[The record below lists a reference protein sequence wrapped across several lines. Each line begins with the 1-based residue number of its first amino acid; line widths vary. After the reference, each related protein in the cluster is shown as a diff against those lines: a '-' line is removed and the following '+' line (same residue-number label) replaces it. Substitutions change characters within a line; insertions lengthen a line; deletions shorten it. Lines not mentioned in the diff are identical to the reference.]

1 MTTSKSDPSR
11 KDITS
16 NANLIVVKI
25 GTRVLTRADGL
36 LDTVRIES
44 LGRQVDSLVASG
56 KQVVLVSS
64 GAVGAGMGRIG
75 LDKRPKE
82 LGHLQAI
89 AAVGQ
94 SSLIEAYERV
104 FRAQGRHAA
113 QVLLVADDFKNRSRY
128 LNIRNTLRSLLHYN
142 AIPIINENDTVATD
156 ELKFGDNDRLAARVA
171 QVINADLLVLL
182 SDVDGLY
189 DKNPKLNKDANLIR
203 EISEISSK
211 TFKMATS
218 ETNDYG
224 SGGMFTKIQAAEI
237 AFTFGCDTLIM
248 KGNQKNPIK
257 NFEKNKNGTLFKS
270 PIKKKKV
277 SFKNWLGGSINISG
291 SVKIDEGAIKALKLG
306 ASLLPSGVKKISGN
320 FAKGDII
327 EILNDNG
334 KKLGRGIS
342 YYDSHELNL
351 IKGKKSI
358 YIKDTLGYEG
368 REEIIHRD
376 YLFLN
381 LNEKN

>member
-1 MTTSKSDPSR
+1 MIKYSLADKPE
-11 KDITS
+11 K
-16 NANLIVVKI
+16 IVIKI
-25 GTRVLTRADGL
+25 GSSL
-36 LDTVRIES
+36 LINQNKFNSNWLSNFIDDLIFLKKKKKKIVI
-44 LGRQVDSLVASG
+44 VASG
-56 KQVVLVSS
+56 AVS
-64 GAVGAGMGRIG
+64 
-75 LDKRPKE
+75 
-82 LGHLQAI
+82 LG
-89 AAVGQ
+89 
-94 SSLIEAYERV
+94 
-104 FRAQGRHAA
+104 
-113 QVLLVADDFKNRSRY
+113 KKY
-128 LNIRNTLRSLLHYN
+128 LNIKKKKISIEMKQACAACGQVILMRNFMNSFEKKKMKVAQILLTFSDTEDRRKSLNSRETIKSLVDLGI
-142 AIPIINENDTVATD
+142 IPVINENDTVATD

>member
-1 MTTSKSDPSR
+1 MIKYSLADKPE
-11 KDITS
+11 K
-16 NANLIVVKI
+16 IVIKI
-25 GTRVLTRADGL
+25 GSSLLINQNKFNSNWLSNFIDDLIFLTKKKKKI
-36 LDTVRIES
+36 VI
-44 LGRQVDSLVASG
+44 VASG
-56 KQVVLVSS
+56 AVS
-64 GAVGAGMGRIG
+64 
-75 LDKRPKE
+75 
-82 LGHLQAI
+82 LG
-89 AAVGQ
+89 
-94 SSLIEAYERV
+94 
-104 FRAQGRHAA
+104 
-113 QVLLVADDFKNRSRY
+113 KKY
-128 LNIRNTLRSLLHYN
+128 LNIKKKKNSIEMKQACAACGQVILMRNFMNSFEKKKMKVAQILLTFSDTEDRRKSLNSRETIKSLVDLGI
-142 AIPIINENDTVATD
+142 IPVINENDTVATD

-291 SVKIDEGAIKALKLG
+291 SVNIDEGAIKALKLG

>member
-1 MTTSKSDPSR
+1 MIKYSLADKPE
-11 KDITS
+11 K
-16 NANLIVVKI
+16 IVIKI
-25 GTRVLTRADGL
+25 GSSLLINQNKFNSNWLSNFIDDLIFLTKKKKKI
-36 LDTVRIES
+36 VI
-44 LGRQVDSLVASG
+44 VASG
-56 KQVVLVSS
+56 AVS
-64 GAVGAGMGRIG
+64 
-75 LDKRPKE
+75 
-82 LGHLQAI
+82 LG
-89 AAVGQ
+89 
-94 SSLIEAYERV
+94 
-104 FRAQGRHAA
+104 
-113 QVLLVADDFKNRSRY
+113 KKY
-128 LNIRNTLRSLLHYN
+128 LNIKKKKISIEMKQACAACGQVILMRNFMNSFEKKKMKVAQILLTFSDTEDRRKSLNSRETIKSLVDLSI
-142 AIPIINENDTVATD
+142 IPVINENDTVATD

>member
-1 MTTSKSDPSR
+1 MIKYSLADKPE
-11 KDITS
+11 K
-16 NANLIVVKI
+16 IVIKI
-25 GTRVLTRADGL
+25 GSSLLINQNKFNSNWLSNFIDDLIFLTKKKKKI
-36 LDTVRIES
+36 VI
-44 LGRQVDSLVASG
+44 VASG
-56 KQVVLVSS
+56 AVS
-64 GAVGAGMGRIG
+64 
-75 LDKRPKE
+75 
-82 LGHLQAI
+82 LG
-89 AAVGQ
+89 
-94 SSLIEAYERV
+94 
-104 FRAQGRHAA
+104 
-113 QVLLVADDFKNRSRY
+113 KKY
-128 LNIRNTLRSLLHYN
+128 LNIKKKKISIEMKQACAACGQVILMRNFMNSFEKKKMKVAQILLTFSDTEDRRKSLNSRETIKSLVDLGI
-142 AIPIINENDTVATD
+142 IPVINENDTVATD

-189 DKNPKLNKDANLIR
+189 DKNPKLNKDANLIK
-203 EISEISSK
+203 EISEITSK

>member
-1 MTTSKSDPSR
+1 MIKYSLADKPE
-11 KDITS
+11 K
-16 NANLIVVKI
+16 IVIKI
-25 GTRVLTRADGL
+25 GSSLLINQNKFNSNWLSNFIDDLIFLTKKKKKI
-36 LDTVRIES
+36 VI
-44 LGRQVDSLVASG
+44 VASG
-56 KQVVLVSS
+56 AVS
-64 GAVGAGMGRIG
+64 
-75 LDKRPKE
+75 
-82 LGHLQAI
+82 LG
-89 AAVGQ
+89 
-94 SSLIEAYERV
+94 
-104 FRAQGRHAA
+104 
-113 QVLLVADDFKNRSRY
+113 KKY
-128 LNIRNTLRSLLHYN
+128 LNIKKKKISIDMKQACAACGQVILMRNFMNSFEKKKMKVAQILLTFSDTEDRRKSLNSRETIKSLVDLGI
-142 AIPIINENDTVATD
+142 IPVINENDTVATD

-327 EILNDNG
+327 EILNDSG

>member
-1 MTTSKSDPSR
+1 MIKYSLADKPE
-11 KDITS
+11 K
-16 NANLIVVKI
+16 IVIKI
-25 GTRVLTRADGL
+25 GSSLLIKQNKFNSNWLSNFIDDLIFLTKKKKKI
-36 LDTVRIES
+36 VI
-44 LGRQVDSLVASG
+44 VASG
-56 KQVVLVSS
+56 AVS
-64 GAVGAGMGRIG
+64 
-75 LDKRPKE
+75 
-82 LGHLQAI
+82 LG
-89 AAVGQ
+89 
-94 SSLIEAYERV
+94 
-104 FRAQGRHAA
+104 
-113 QVLLVADDFKNRSRY
+113 KKY
-128 LNIRNTLRSLLHYN
+128 LNIKKKKISIEMKQACAACGQVILMRNFMNSFEKKKMKVAQILLTFSDTEDRRKSLNSRETIKSLVDLGI
-142 AIPIINENDTVATD
+142 IPVINENDTVATD

>member
-1 MTTSKSDPSR
+1 MKQACAACGQVILMRNFMNSFEKKKMKVAQILLTFSDTEDRRKSLNSR
-11 KDITS
+11 ETIK
-16 NANLIVVKI
+16 
-25 GTRVLTRADGL
+25 
-36 LDTVRIES
+36 
-44 LGRQVDSLVASG
+44 SLV
-56 KQVVLVSS
+56 
-64 GAVGAGMGRIG
+64 
-75 LDKRPKE
+75 D
-82 LGHLQAI
+82 LGI
-89 AAVGQ
+89 
-94 SSLIEAYERV
+94 
-104 FRAQGRHAA
+104 
-113 QVLLVADDFKNRSRY
+113 
-128 LNIRNTLRSLLHYN
+128 
-142 AIPIINENDTVATD
+142 IPVINENDTVATD

-248 KGNQKNPIK
+248 QGNQKNPIK

>member
-1 MTTSKSDPSR
+1 MIKYSLADKPE
-11 KDITS
+11 K
-16 NANLIVVKI
+16 IVIKI
-25 GTRVLTRADGL
+25 GSSLLINQNKFNSNWLSNFIDDLIFLTKKKKKI
-36 LDTVRIES
+36 VI
-44 LGRQVDSLVASG
+44 VASG
-56 KQVVLVSS
+56 AVS
-64 GAVGAGMGRIG
+64 
-75 LDKRPKE
+75 
-82 LGHLQAI
+82 LG
-89 AAVGQ
+89 
-94 SSLIEAYERV
+94 
-104 FRAQGRHAA
+104 
-113 QVLLVADDFKNRSRY
+113 KKY
-128 LNIRNTLRSLLHYN
+128 LNIKKKKISIEMKQACAACGQVILMRNFMNSFEKKKMKVAQILLTFSDTEDRRKSLNSRETIKSLVDLGI
-142 AIPIINENDTVATD
+142 IPVINENDTVATD

-189 DKNPKLNKDANLIR
+189 DKNPKLNRDANLIR

>member
-1 MTTSKSDPSR
+1 MIKYSLADKPE
-11 KDITS
+11 K
-16 NANLIVVKI
+16 IVIKI
-25 GTRVLTRADGL
+25 GSSLLINQNKFNSNWLSNFIDDLIFLTKKKKKI
-36 LDTVRIES
+36 VI
-44 LGRQVDSLVASG
+44 VASG
-56 KQVVLVSS
+56 AVS
-64 GAVGAGMGRIG
+64 
-75 LDKRPKE
+75 
-82 LGHLQAI
+82 LG
-89 AAVGQ
+89 
-94 SSLIEAYERV
+94 
-104 FRAQGRHAA
+104 
-113 QVLLVADDFKNRSRY
+113 KKY
-128 LNIRNTLRSLLHYN
+128 LNIKKKKISIEMKQACAACGQVILMRNFMNSFEKKKMKVAQILLTFSDTEDRRKSLNSRETIKSLVDLGI
-142 AIPIINENDTVATD
+142 IPVINENDTVATD

-248 KGNQKNPIK
+248 RGNQKNPIK

>member
-1 MTTSKSDPSR
+1 MIKYSLADKPE
-11 KDITS
+11 K
-16 NANLIVVKI
+16 IVIKI
-25 GTRVLTRADGL
+25 GSSLLINQNKFNSNWFSNFIDDLIFLTKKKKKI
-36 LDTVRIES
+36 VI
-44 LGRQVDSLVASG
+44 VASG
-56 KQVVLVSS
+56 AVS
-64 GAVGAGMGRIG
+64 
-75 LDKRPKE
+75 
-82 LGHLQAI
+82 LG
-89 AAVGQ
+89 
-94 SSLIEAYERV
+94 
-104 FRAQGRHAA
+104 
-113 QVLLVADDFKNRSRY
+113 KKY
-128 LNIRNTLRSLLHYN
+128 LNIKKKKISIEMKQACAACGQVILMRNFMNSFEKKKMKVAQILLTFSDTEDRRKSLNSRETIKSLVDLGI
-142 AIPIINENDTVATD
+142 IPVINENDTVATD

-189 DKNPKLNKDANLIR
+189 DKNPKLNRDANLIR

>member
-1 MTTSKSDPSR
+1 MIKYSLADKPE
-11 KDITS
+11 K
-16 NANLIVVKI
+16 IVIKI
-25 GTRVLTRADGL
+25 GSSLLINQNKFNSNWLSNFIDDLIFLTKKKKKI
-36 LDTVRIES
+36 VI
-44 LGRQVDSLVASG
+44 VASG
-56 KQVVLVSS
+56 AVS
-64 GAVGAGMGRIG
+64 
-75 LDKRPKE
+75 
-82 LGHLQAI
+82 LG
-89 AAVGQ
+89 
-94 SSLIEAYERV
+94 
-104 FRAQGRHAA
+104 
-113 QVLLVADDFKNRSRY
+113 KKY
-128 LNIRNTLRSLLHYN
+128 LNIKKKKISIELKQACAACGQVILMRNFMNSFEKKKMKVAQILLTFSDTEDRRKSLNSRETIKSLVDLGI
-142 AIPIINENDTVATD
+142 IPVINENDTVATD

-291 SVKIDEGAIKALKLG
+291 SVNIDEGAIKALKLG

>member
-1 MTTSKSDPSR
+1 MIKYSLADKPE
-11 KDITS
+11 K
-16 NANLIVVKI
+16 IVIKI
-25 GTRVLTRADGL
+25 GSSLLINQNKFNSNWLSNFIDDLIFLTKKKKKI
-36 LDTVRIES
+36 VI
-44 LGRQVDSLVASG
+44 VASG
-56 KQVVLVSS
+56 AVS
-64 GAVGAGMGRIG
+64 
-75 LDKRPKE
+75 
-82 LGHLQAI
+82 LG
-89 AAVGQ
+89 
-94 SSLIEAYERV
+94 
-104 FRAQGRHAA
+104 
-113 QVLLVADDFKNRSRY
+113 KKY
-128 LNIRNTLRSLLHYN
+128 LNIKKKKISIEMKQACAACGQVILMRNFMNSFEKKKMKVAQILLTFSDTEDRRKSLNSRETIKSLVDLG
-142 AIPIINENDTVATD
+142 IVPVINENDTVATD

-327 EILNDNG
+327 EILNDKG

>member
-1 MTTSKSDPSR
+1 MIKYSLADKPE
-11 KDITS
+11 K
-16 NANLIVVKI
+16 IVIKI
-25 GTRVLTRADGL
+25 GSSL
-36 LDTVRIES
+36 LINQNKFNSYWLYKFIDDLILLKKKKKKIVI
-44 LGRQVDSLVASG
+44 VASG
-56 KQVVLVSS
+56 AVS
-64 GAVGAGMGRIG
+64 
-75 LDKRPKE
+75 
-82 LGHLQAI
+82 LG
-89 AAVGQ
+89 
-94 SSLIEAYERV
+94 
-104 FRAQGRHAA
+104 
-113 QVLLVADDFKNRSRY
+113 KKY
-128 LNIRNTLRSLLHYN
+128 LNIKKKKISIEMKQACAACGQVILMRNFMNSFEKKKMKVAQILLTFSDTEDRRKSLNSRETIKSLVDLGI
-142 AIPIINENDTVATD
+142 IPVINENDTVATD

-291 SVKIDEGAIKALKLG
+291 SVNIDEGAIKALKLG

>member
-1 MTTSKSDPSR
+1 MIKYSLADKPE
-11 KDITS
+11 K
-16 NANLIVVKI
+16 IVIKI
-25 GTRVLTRADGL
+25 GSSLLINQNKFNSNWLSNFIDDLIFLTKKKKKI
-36 LDTVRIES
+36 VI
-44 LGRQVDSLVASG
+44 VASG
-56 KQVVLVSS
+56 SVS
-64 GAVGAGMGRIG
+64 
-75 LDKRPKE
+75 
-82 LGHLQAI
+82 LG
-89 AAVGQ
+89 
-94 SSLIEAYERV
+94 
-104 FRAQGRHAA
+104 
-113 QVLLVADDFKNRSRY
+113 KKY
-128 LNIRNTLRSLLHYN
+128 LNIKKKKIGIEMKQACAACGQVILMRNFMNSFEKKKMKVAQILLTFSDTEDRRKSLNSRETIKSLVDLGI
-142 AIPIINENDTVATD
+142 IPVINENDTVATD

>member
-1 MTTSKSDPSR
+1 MIKYSLADKPE
-11 KDITS
+11 K
-16 NANLIVVKI
+16 IVIKI
-25 GTRVLTRADGL
+25 GSSLLINQNKFNSNWLSNFIDDLIFLTKKKKKI
-36 LDTVRIES
+36 VI
-44 LGRQVDSLVASG
+44 VASG
-56 KQVVLVSS
+56 AVS
-64 GAVGAGMGRIG
+64 
-75 LDKRPKE
+75 
-82 LGHLQAI
+82 LG
-89 AAVGQ
+89 
-94 SSLIEAYERV
+94 
-104 FRAQGRHAA
+104 
-113 QVLLVADDFKNRSRY
+113 KKY
-128 LNIRNTLRSLLHYN
+128 LNIKKKKISIEMKQACAACGQVILMRNFMNSFEKKKMKVAQILLTFSDTEDRRKSLNSRETIKSLVDLGI
-142 AIPIINENDTVATD
+142 IPVINENDTVATD

>member
-1 MTTSKSDPSR
+1 MIKYSLADKPE
-11 KDITS
+11 K
-16 NANLIVVKI
+16 IVIKI
-25 GTRVLTRADGL
+25 GSSLLINQNKFNSNWLSNFIDDLIFLTKKKKKI
-36 LDTVRIES
+36 VI
-44 LGRQVDSLVASG
+44 VASG
-56 KQVVLVSS
+56 AVS
-64 GAVGAGMGRIG
+64 
-75 LDKRPKE
+75 
-82 LGHLQAI
+82 LG
-89 AAVGQ
+89 
-94 SSLIEAYERV
+94 
-104 FRAQGRHAA
+104 
-113 QVLLVADDFKNRSRY
+113 KKY
-128 LNIRNTLRSLLHYN
+128 LNIKKKKISIEMKQACAACGQVILMRNFMNSFEKKKMKVAQILLTFSDTEDRRKSLNSRETIKSLVDLGI
-142 AIPIINENDTVATD
+142 IPVINENDTVATD

-291 SVKIDEGAIKALKLG
+291 SVNIDEGAIKALKLG

>member
-1 MTTSKSDPSR
+1 MIKYSLADKPE
-11 KDITS
+11 K
-16 NANLIVVKI
+16 IVIKI
-25 GTRVLTRADGL
+25 GSSLLINQNKFNSNWLSNFIDYLIFLTKKKKKI
-36 LDTVRIES
+36 VI
-44 LGRQVDSLVASG
+44 VASG
-56 KQVVLVSS
+56 AVS
-64 GAVGAGMGRIG
+64 
-75 LDKRPKE
+75 
-82 LGHLQAI
+82 LG
-89 AAVGQ
+89 
-94 SSLIEAYERV
+94 
-104 FRAQGRHAA
+104 
-113 QVLLVADDFKNRSRY
+113 KKY
-128 LNIRNTLRSLLHYN
+128 LNIKKKKNSIEMKQACAACGQVILMRNFMNSFEKKKMKVAQILLTFSDTEDRRKSLNSRETIKSLVDLGI
-142 AIPIINENDTVATD
+142 IPVINENDTVATD

-291 SVKIDEGAIKALKLG
+291 SVNIDEGAIKALKLG

>member
-1 MTTSKSDPSR
+1 MIKYSLADKPE
-11 KDITS
+11 K
-16 NANLIVVKI
+16 IVIKI
-25 GTRVLTRADGL
+25 GSSLLINQNKFNSNWLSNFIDDLIFLTKKKKKI
-36 LDTVRIES
+36 VI
-44 LGRQVDSLVASG
+44 VASG
-56 KQVVLVSS
+56 AVS
-64 GAVGAGMGRIG
+64 
-75 LDKRPKE
+75 
-82 LGHLQAI
+82 LG
-89 AAVGQ
+89 
-94 SSLIEAYERV
+94 
-104 FRAQGRHAA
+104 
-113 QVLLVADDFKNRSRY
+113 KKY
-128 LNIRNTLRSLLHYN
+128 LNIKKKKISIEMKQACAACGQVILMRNFMNSFEKKKMKVAQILLTFSDTEDRRKSLNSRETIKSLVDLGI
-142 AIPIINENDTVATD
+142 IPVINENDTVATD

-327 EILNDNG
+327 EILNDKG

>member
-1 MTTSKSDPSR
+1 MIKYSLVDKPE
-11 KDITS
+11 K
-16 NANLIVVKI
+16 IVIKI
-25 GTRVLTRADGL
+25 GSSLLIKQNKFNSNWLSNFIDDLIFLTKKKKKI
-36 LDTVRIES
+36 VI
-44 LGRQVDSLVASG
+44 VASG
-56 KQVVLVSS
+56 AVS
-64 GAVGAGMGRIG
+64 
-75 LDKRPKE
+75 
-82 LGHLQAI
+82 LG
-89 AAVGQ
+89 
-94 SSLIEAYERV
+94 
-104 FRAQGRHAA
+104 
-113 QVLLVADDFKNRSRY
+113 KKY
-128 LNIRNTLRSLLHYN
+128 LNIKKKKNSIEMKQACAACGQVILMRNFMNSFEKKKMKVAQILLTFSDTEDRRKSLNSRETIKSLVDLGI
-142 AIPIINENDTVATD
+142 IPVINENDTVATD

-291 SVKIDEGAIKALKLG
+291 SVNIDEGAIKALKLG

>member
-1 MTTSKSDPSR
+1 MKQACAACGQVILMRNFMNSFEKKKMKVAQILLTFSDTEDRRKSLNSR
-11 KDITS
+11 ETI
-16 NANLIVVKI
+16 
-25 GTRVLTRADGL
+25 R
-36 LDTVRIES
+36 
-44 LGRQVDSLVASG
+44 SLV
-56 KQVVLVSS
+56 
-64 GAVGAGMGRIG
+64 
-75 LDKRPKE
+75 D
-82 LGHLQAI
+82 LGI
-89 AAVGQ
+89 
-94 SSLIEAYERV
+94 
-104 FRAQGRHAA
+104 
-113 QVLLVADDFKNRSRY
+113 
-128 LNIRNTLRSLLHYN
+128 
-142 AIPIINENDTVATD
+142 IPVINENDTVATD

-189 DKNPKLNKDANLIR
+189 DKNPKLNKDANLIK
-203 EISEISSK
+203 EISEITSK

-257 NFEKNKNGTLFKS
+257 NFEKKKNGTLFKS

>member
-1 MTTSKSDPSR
+1 MIKYSLADKPE
-11 KDITS
+11 K
-16 NANLIVVKI
+16 IVIKI
-25 GTRVLTRADGL
+25 GSSL
-36 LDTVRIES
+36 LINQNKFNSNWLSNFMDDLIFLKKKKKKIVI
-44 LGRQVDSLVASG
+44 VASG
-56 KQVVLVSS
+56 AVS
-64 GAVGAGMGRIG
+64 
-75 LDKRPKE
+75 
-82 LGHLQAI
+82 LG
-89 AAVGQ
+89 
-94 SSLIEAYERV
+94 
-104 FRAQGRHAA
+104 
-113 QVLLVADDFKNRSRY
+113 KKY
-128 LNIRNTLRSLLHYN
+128 LNIKKKKISIEMKQACAACGQVILMRNFMNSFEKKKMKVAQILLTFSDTEDRRKSLNSRETIKSLVDLGI
-142 AIPIINENDTVATD
+142 IPVINENDTVATD

>member
-1 MTTSKSDPSR
+1 MIKYSLADKPE
-11 KDITS
+11 K
-16 NANLIVVKI
+16 IVIKI
-25 GTRVLTRADGL
+25 GSSL
-36 LDTVRIES
+36 LINQNKFNSNWLSNFINYLIFLKKKKKKIVI
-44 LGRQVDSLVASG
+44 VASG
-56 KQVVLVSS
+56 AVS
-64 GAVGAGMGRIG
+64 
-75 LDKRPKE
+75 
-82 LGHLQAI
+82 LG
-89 AAVGQ
+89 
-94 SSLIEAYERV
+94 
-104 FRAQGRHAA
+104 
-113 QVLLVADDFKNRSRY
+113 KKY
-128 LNIRNTLRSLLHYN
+128 LNIKKKKISIEMKQACAACGQVILMRNFMNSFEKKKMKVAQILLTFSDTEDRRKSLNSRETIKSLVDLGI
-142 AIPIINENDTVATD
+142 IPVINENDTVATD

>member
-1 MTTSKSDPSR
+1 MIKYSLADKPE
-11 KDITS
+11 K
-16 NANLIVVKI
+16 IVIKI
-25 GTRVLTRADGL
+25 GSSLLINQNKFNSNWLSNFIDDLIFLTKKKKKI
-36 LDTVRIES
+36 VI
-44 LGRQVDSLVASG
+44 VASG
-56 KQVVLVSS
+56 AVS
-64 GAVGAGMGRIG
+64 
-75 LDKRPKE
+75 
-82 LGHLQAI
+82 LG
-89 AAVGQ
+89 
-94 SSLIEAYERV
+94 
-104 FRAQGRHAA
+104 
-113 QVLLVADDFKNRSRY
+113 KKY
-128 LNIRNTLRSLLHYN
+128 LNIKKKKISIEMKQACAACGQVILMRNFMNSFEKKKMKVAQILLTFSDTEDRRKSLNSRETIKSLVDLGI
-142 AIPIINENDTVATD
+142 IPVINENDTVATD

-203 EISEISSK
+203 EISEITSK

-224 SGGMFTKIQAAEI
+224 SGGMLTKIQAAEI

>member
-1 MTTSKSDPSR
+1 MIKYSLADKPE
-11 KDITS
+11 K
-16 NANLIVVKI
+16 IVIKI
-25 GTRVLTRADGL
+25 GSSLLINQNKFNSNWLSNFIDDLIFLTKKKKKI
-36 LDTVRIES
+36 VI
-44 LGRQVDSLVASG
+44 VASG
-56 KQVVLVSS
+56 AVS
-64 GAVGAGMGRIG
+64 
-75 LDKRPKE
+75 
-82 LGHLQAI
+82 LG
-89 AAVGQ
+89 
-94 SSLIEAYERV
+94 
-104 FRAQGRHAA
+104 
-113 QVLLVADDFKNRSRY
+113 KKY
-128 LNIRNTLRSLLHYN
+128 LNIKKKKISIEMKQACAACGQVILMRNFMNSFEKKKMKVAQILLTFSDTEDRRKSLNSRETIKSLIDLGI
-142 AIPIINENDTVATD
+142 IPVINENDTVATD

-327 EILNDNG
+327 EILNDKG